1 MWTDFLIS
9 GILFSFLLTGFAVKK
24 FPQWGFLDFPERYGL
39 TREKLPYPGG
49 LIIFLLSLLLTFI
62 HPQYLPLIP
71 AIIIL
76 GLLSFW
82 DDKKNISAISRL
94 IIHISLAIYVFFMGV
109 KIAFIGHPFQNTN
122 IEILENF
129 PAIAFFITI
138 FWILSIQNA
147 MNWFDGIPGLTVG
160 VSGVGFLTLA
170 VLGII
175 RPELFL
181 DPNHTPL
188 TMANFYL
195 GGICVGAFWYFWR
208 NKIILGDTGSQ
219 VLGFLLAVMSIFSGA
234 KIATTL
240 LVLSLPILD
249 FFWVIFR
256 RLILEKR
263 SPLKGDMKHIHH
275 RISKKIEPQITTLLL
290 VLFSALF
297 GSASVFLTGIYQI
310 AALIL
315 LGGIFFFGNLY
326 LWKKNK

>member
-1 MWTDFLIS
+1 MWTDYLLS
-9 GILFSFLLTGFAVKK
+9 GILLSWILTGLAVKK
-24 FPQWGFLDFPERYGL
+24 FPQWGLLDFPERYRL
-39 TREKLPYPGG
+39 KRKRMPYPGG
-49 LIIFLLSLLLTFI
+49 LVIFLLSLLLAFV
-62 HPQYLPLIP
+62 HPEFLILIP
-71 AIIIL
+71 AILVL

-82 DDKKNISAISRL
+82 DDKKNISAIFRL
-94 IIHISLAIYVFFMGV
+94 AVHLGIAIYVFFMGV
-109 KIAFIGHPFQNTN
+109 KISFIGHPFQDTN
-122 IEILENF
+122 IEILEHL
-129 PAIAFFITI
+129 PLIAFGLTI
-138 FWILSIQNA
+138 FWILAIQNS
-147 MNWFDGIPGLTVG
+147 MNWFDGIPGLTIG

-181 DPNHTPL
+181 DPNHAPL

-256 RLILEKR
+256 RLVLEKR
-263 SPLKGDMKHIHH
+263 SPLKGDMKHLHH
-275 RISKKIEPQITTLLL
+275 RISQKISPQIVTLLL

-297 GSASVFLTGIYQI
+297 GIISIIFTGFFKLV
-310 AALIL
+310 ALIIL
-315 LGGIFFFGNLY
+315 SILFIGGNLY
-326 LWKKNK
+326 LWKKKN